1 MPRSARNT
9 SDNTPPKPKRPLS
22 AYNLYYRQKRAKILE
37 ANTAGDNSRET
48 ILRIMQTTP
57 GLEDYHNHAIAL
69 TTLYTSS
76 ALAELSRANIRAALL
91 DNLTPNENSKRS
103 HRKTSSALNFLEM
116 NKIMVSSWKA
126 VDDITRSV
134 FEELAID
141 GRKIHLKQVEEFER
155 RYPGVMKQKKHK
167 SKSNSSAA
175 NTAIKKKRSSVSSSS
190 SSSTVAASAVSKKT
204 KVMMGLATA
213 ADFITSSPK
222 ITKKD
227 SAIHTVSDDIMPSS
241 PPLPDITPTFYQGT
255 PTFNTKPSFVVTAP
269 RYTKPSFVVTAPR
282 FITPDT
288 SKLILSQPI
297 NPEHIERN
305 YFDCLDIDLSS
316 EDPFEPS
323 MFDECPSSSVIS
335 PSSSSSNIVSPSSSI
350 EEDEDDMETNRN
362 MMQYMDD
369 MFPALPYPS
378 NEKKLLPTS
387 CTTFPSSEYAS
398 ADDFLQLIDTL
409 EPISCMAR
417 TA

>member
-141 GRKIHLKQVEEFER
+141 GRKIYVKQVEEFER
-155 RYPGVMKQKKHK
+155 KYPGVMKQMK
-167 SKSNSSAA
+167 AA
-175 NTAIKKKRSSVSSSS
+175 AKTATKKKRSSVSSSS
-190 SSSTVAASAVSKKT
+190 SSSSTVAASASAANKKT
-204 KVMMGLATA
+204 KMMMGLATA
-213 ADFITSSPK
+213 ADIIPSSPK

-227 SAIHTVSDDIMPSS
+227 SPIRTVSVDIMP
-241 PPLPDITPTFYQGT
+241 PPSLPDISPSFYQQGT
-255 PTFNTKPSFVVTAP
+255 PTFN
-269 RYTKPSFVVTAPR
+269 TKPSFVVTAPR

-288 SKLILSQPI
+288 SKRILPPPI
-297 NPEHIERN
+297 IPEHIESN

-316 EDPFEPS
+316 EDTFEPS
-323 MFDECPSSSVIS
+323 MFDECPSSVIS
-335 PSSSSSNIVSPSSSI
+335 PSSSSRCIVSPSSSI
-350 EEDEDDMETNRN
+350 EEEDMGTNRN
-362 MMQYMDD
+362 MMQCMDD
-369 MFPALPYPS
+369 MFPTLPYPP
-378 NEKKLLPTS
+378 NEKKKILPTS
-387 CTTFPSSEYAS
+387 SSSTFPSSEDVS
-398 ADDFLQLIDTL
+398 ADDFLQLIGTL
-409 EPISCMAR
+409 EPIPL
-417 TA
+417 

>member
-141 GRKIHLKQVEEFER
+141 GRKIYVKQVEEFER
-155 RYPGVMKQKKHK
+155 KYPGVMKQMK
-167 SKSNSSAA
+167 AA
-175 NTAIKKKRSSVSSSS
+175 AKTATKKKRSSVSSSS
-190 SSSTVAASAVSKKT
+190 SSSSTVAASASAANKKT
-204 KVMMGLATA
+204 KMMMGLATA
-213 ADFITSSPK
+213 ADIIPSSPK

-227 SAIHTVSDDIMPSS
+227 SPIRTVSVDIMP
-241 PPLPDITPTFYQGT
+241 PPSLPDISPSFYQQGT
-255 PTFNTKPSFVVTAP
+255 PTFN
-269 RYTKPSFVVTAPR
+269 TKPSFVVTAPR

-409 EPISCMAR
+409 EPISLMAR

>member
-9 SDNTPPKPKRPLS
+9 SDNTPTKPKRPLS

-116 NKIMVSSWKA
+116 NKIMVSSWKV

-155 RYPGVMKQKKHK
+155 RYPGAMKQKKHK
-167 SKSNSSAA
+167 SKSSSAA
-175 NTAIKKKRSSVSSSS
+175 NTAIKKKRSSVSSS

-288 SKLILSQPI
+288 SKRILPPPI
-297 NPEHIERN
+297 IPEHIESN

-316 EDPFEPS
+316 EDTFEPS
-323 MFDECPSSSVIS
+323 MFDECPSSVIS
-335 PSSSSSNIVSPSSSI
+335 PSSSRSSIVSPSSSI
-350 EEDEDDMETNRN
+350 EEDNMETNCN
-362 MMQYMDD
+362 MMQCMDD
-369 MFPALPYPS
+369 MFPTLPYVP
-378 NEKKLLPTS
+378 NEKKILPTS
-387 CTTFPSSEYAS
+387 SSSTFPSSENVS
-398 ADDFLQLIDTL
+398 ADDFLQLIGTL
-409 EPISCMAR
+409 EPIPL
-417 TA
+417 